1 MKLQRDAEIDKL
13 ADRIASAADARER
26 NAARCIGANIRAAR
40 YRLGYT
46 QCELARIIGAE
57 QNSISCMERG
67 VYLPSIGMLL
77 RIADVADVPLSCLME
92 IGGECYFV

>member
-26 NAARCIGANIRAAR
+26 NAARCIGANIRAVR
-40 YRLGYT
+40 HRLGYT
-46 QCELARIIGAE
+46 QMELAKIIGLE

-67 VYLPSIGMLL
+67 NYLPSIGVLL
-77 RIADVADVPLSCLME
+77 KIADVADVPLNCLME